1 MADVETAARE
11 MGWRPKEEFRGEPEK
26 WVDAETFVSRGEHFL
41 PIVRADREKL
51 RAQVEAQNAQLA
63 ELKATI
69 AASQESLE
77 ELKRFSSEN
86 TRRQVEQAR
95 KDLVRQLKEAREA
108 GDVEAETAVLDQ
120 LDEVRQAQKAAA
132 EPPAKPAAPAAPPA
146 PAGIAPEQQVW
157 QEANP
162 WFTANPRLRG
172 LALGIAEE
180 LRAAPKTA
188 GLVGKPFFDKLSE
201 EMQPYLNPE
210 ERPPFSK
217 VAGGRPS
224 GSRSG
229 GTPPQRGYADLT
241 AEERAAC
248 DQQAKKLVGP
258 GRAFK
263 TEADWQAFFIKEI
276 EGASA

>member
-1 MADVETAARE
+1 MADAETAARE

-77 ELKRFSSEN
+77 ELKKFSSEN
-86 TRRQVEQAR
+86 TKRQVEQAR
-95 KDLVRQLKEAREA
+95 KELVKQLKEAREA
-108 GDVEAETAVLDQ
+108 GDVDAETAVLDQ
-120 LDEVRQAQKAAA
+120 LDEVRQAQKAASA
-132 EPPAKPAAPAAPPA
+132 PPPPPA
-146 PAGIAPEQQVW
+146 PAKPTTPAVAPEQQAW

-162 WFTANPRLRG
+162 WFATNPRLRG

-180 LRAAPKTA
+180 LRASPKTA
-188 GLVGKPFFDKLSE
+188 GLVGKAFFDKLSE
-201 EMQPYLNPE
+201 EMQPYTSPE
-210 ERPPFSK
+210 DTPVPK
-217 VAGGRPS
+217 VSGGRPS
-224 GSRSG
+224 AGRANGGAAGRS
-229 GTPPQRGYADLT
+229 YADLT

-248 DQQAKKLVGP
+248 DRQAKKLVGP

-263 TEADWQAFFIKEI
+263 TEADWQAYFVKEI

>member
-120 LDEVRQAQKAAA
+120 LDEVRQAQKAA
-132 EPPAKPAAPAAPPA
+132 
-146 PAGIAPEQQVW
+146 
-157 QEANP
+157 
-162 WFTANPRLRG
+162 
-172 LALGIAEE
+172 
-180 LRAAPKTA
+180 
-188 GLVGKPFFDKLSE
+188 
-201 EMQPYLNPE
+201 
-210 ERPPFSK
+210 
-217 VAGGRPS
+217 
-224 GSRSG
+224 
-229 GTPPQRGYADLT
+229 
-241 AEERAAC
+241 
-248 DQQAKKLVGP
+248 
-258 GRAFK
+258 
-263 TEADWQAFFIKEI
+263 
-276 EGASA
+276 